1 MSKPDPPS
9 QPPTKRRYGR
19 PKATH
24 SPLSADAATPVAP
37 TPADWVVVG
46 QIVAPFGLKG
56 EMKLAP
62 QTDFPERLA
71 SHKTLYLG
79 PEHRPQQLLSARV
92 HGSVV
97 LLRFVG
103 IDDINAAEGLRHQ
116 TVSIPAAKVALLN
129 PDQYYLH
136 DLIGLRA
143 VHVNGH
149 DLGTVADVYTGT
161 AQDLLVVRQPGKAEV
176 LVPLVKALV
185 PQVDLVA
192 RVVTIDPPGGLF
204 DEDWVEA

>member
-9 QPPTKRRYGR
+9 QPPAKRHYGR
-19 PKATH
+19 PKAMR
-24 SPLSADAATPVAP
+24 PRADAAAAPPEPAP
-37 TPADWVVVG
+37 TEWVVVG
-46 QIVAPFGLKG
+46 RIVATFGLKG
-56 EMKLAP
+56 EVKLAP

-71 SHKTLYLG
+71 DHKTLYLG
-79 PEHRPQQLLSARV
+79 PEHRPYSLVSARI
-92 HGSVV
+92 HGTVV
-97 LLRFVG
+97 LLHFAD
-103 IDDINAAEGLRHQ
+103 IDDITAAEGLRHQ
-116 TVSIPAAKVALLN
+116 SVSIPSTTIAPLN
-129 PDQYYLH
+129 PDQYFVH

-149 DLGTVADVYTGT
+149 DLGTVADVYTNT

-192 RVVTIDPPGGLF
+192 RIITIDPPGGLF
-204 DEDWVEA
+204 DEDWIEA

>member
-9 QPPTKRRYGR
+9 QPPAKRRYGR
-19 PKATH
+19 PKAPPH
-24 SPLSADAATPVAP
+24 PVVDAVTPEP
-37 TPADWVVVG
+37 TPTDWVVVG
-46 QIVAPFGLKG
+46 RIVATFGLKG
-56 EMKLAP
+56 DVKLAP

-71 SHKTLYLG
+71 AHKILYLG
-79 PEHRPQQLLSARV
+79 PEHRSLPLVSARV
-92 HGSVV
+92 HGTVV
-97 LLRFVG
+97 LLRFAG
-103 IDDINAAEGLRHQ
+103 IDDITAAEGLRHLV
-116 TVSIPAAKVALLN
+116 VSIPATKVAPLN
-129 PDQYYLH
+129 PDQFYVH

-149 DLGTVADVYTGT
+149 DLGVIADVYTNT

-185 PQVDLVA
+185 PQVDIAA

-204 DEDWVEA
+204 DEDWIEA